1 MEVSIVLERNNA
13 TKESFT
19 VNSNKPLG
27 LDANN
32 SFITIKLFEYF
43 RNKISDKGYSE
54 DATKCIMQKIEQCIP
69 EDKVSVYLKHDD
81 GDHKLNILVREI
93 SIKAYNRGITIDEK
107 NLKEYLK
114 HVRDEN
120 KHWL

>member
-32 SFITIKLFEYF
+32 SFITIEPQTDFYVPIEECNNFES
-43 RNKISDKGYSE
+43 ISG
-54 DATKCIMQKIEQCIP
+54 AI
-69 EDKVSVYLKHDD
+69 
-81 GDHKLNILVREI
+81 G
-93 SIKAYNRGITIDEK
+93 
-107 NLKEYLK
+107 
-114 HVRDEN
+114 
-120 KHWL
+120 